1 MKKILSYFSY
11 VMFALSFLGSKYLYT
26 YSDFANSIS
35 FIFLCIGC
43 IFTIPDLLEELKE
56 YDNTNNIIVYTD
68 AFCHFIAAKSIK
80 KLIKSVPKK
89 EVEHFFFHANLRI
102 IA

>member
-56 YDNTNNIIVYTD
+56 YANTNHSEKCKATLDMMILCSI
-68 AFCHFIAAKSIK
+68 AFFVLAIAF
-80 KLIKSVPKK
+80 LPC
-89 EVEHFFFHANLRI
+89 FGL
-102 IA
+102 